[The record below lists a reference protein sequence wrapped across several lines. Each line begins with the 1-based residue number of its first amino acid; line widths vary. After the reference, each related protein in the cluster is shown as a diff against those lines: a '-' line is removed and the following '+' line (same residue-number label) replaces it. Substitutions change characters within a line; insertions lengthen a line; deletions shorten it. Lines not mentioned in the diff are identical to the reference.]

1 MAKKPESASS
11 EPFVS
16 QQDRP
21 NVHADTPLSELRVRD
36 LQTILAHKTIDKQ
49 IKEVEKNHYKDLV
62 DKVVEKNHFKE
73 SSDNTKFFKDLRDD
87 LPIPKGFEIPS
98 PDPRQ
103 GDPINQIAQTLTGLQ
118 NAVSQL
124 ANEVE
129 QLKAKTAKG

>member
-21 NVHADTPLSELRVRD
+21 NIQADTPLSELRVRD
-36 LQTILAHKTIDKQ
+36 LQAILAHKTTDKWKEIDKIQ
-49 IKEVEKNHYKDLV
+49 YKDVVDKHVEKNHYKDYV
-62 DKVVEKNHFKE
+62 D
-73 SSDNTKFFKDLRDD
+73 TKYFADHPVPVPVPVPV
-87 LPIPKGFEIPS
+87 PI

-103 GDPINQIAQTLTGLQ
+103 GDPINLIAQSLTGLQ

-129 QLKAKTAKG
+129 QLKAKAAKG